1 MKSPPLL
8 RDPSANPSNQTII
21 LSSPASISV
30 CKGESRTYR
39 RSSANLKAVLHHVK
53 SSWTADERVVK
64 LSKKAETLRSCLC
77 LKTLHIRK
85 SDFNIFIYNISVA
98 IFLLSS
104 NFHICHQAVLDLI
117 FCSVCCYSCSVKA
130 HCLSFCLDHDGFMLG
145 TVRFLSSLSNF
156 Q

>member
-1 MKSPPLL
+1 MIQGRWLNRFFDDRSFVVLRPDILESCSDLMKSPPLL

-39 RSSANLKAVLHHVK
+39 RSSANLKAALLHVK
-53 SSWTADERVVK
+53 SSWTADERVGK

-77 LKTLHIRK
+77 LRTLHIRK
-85 SDFNIFIYNISVA
+85 SDFNTFRCNISVG
-98 IFLLSS
+98 IFPLFS

-117 FCSVCCYSCSVKA
+117 FC
-130 HCLSFCLDHDGFMLG
+130 
-145 TVRFLSSLSNF
+145 
-156 Q
+156 